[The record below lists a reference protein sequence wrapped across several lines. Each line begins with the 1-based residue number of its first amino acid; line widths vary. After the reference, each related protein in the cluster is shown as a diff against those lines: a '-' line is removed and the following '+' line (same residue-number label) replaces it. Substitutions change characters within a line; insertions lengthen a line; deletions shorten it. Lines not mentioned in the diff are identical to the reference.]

1 MTTQLRGVLSAE
13 QSAKV
18 AEEDQDD
25 RSVRPV
31 VPESVRGIIRADEL
45 DLLQA
50 FKIHGQTLSEGVTQP
65 DGHVASGPDHGH
77 RRTMEA
83 LLGWRPWKTLAACL
97 QR

>member
-31 VPESVRGIIRADEL
+31 VPESVRSIIRADEL

-50 FKIHGQTLSEGVTQP
+50 FKIHTQIVSEGVT
-65 DGHVASGPDHGH
+65 HS
-77 RRTMEA
+77 
-83 LLGWRPWKTLAACL
+83 
-97 QR
+97 